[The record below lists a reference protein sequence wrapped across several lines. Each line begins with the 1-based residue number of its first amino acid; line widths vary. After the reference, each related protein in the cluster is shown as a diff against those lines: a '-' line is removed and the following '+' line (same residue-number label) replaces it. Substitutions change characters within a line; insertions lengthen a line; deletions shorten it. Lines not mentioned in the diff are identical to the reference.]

1 MSHTHTM
8 IYIIP
13 QTKAVSNADIIAD
26 TTYKRMDTL
35 RNESHHKAV
44 NQVAQ
49 TMIFIIPQTKAVSN
63 ADVLIADTK
72 VTQATKEAT
81 YL

>member
-1 MSHTHTM
+1 
-8 IYIIP
+8 
-13 QTKAVSNADIIAD
+13 
-26 TTYKRMDTL
+26 
-35 RNESHHKAV
+35 V

-49 TMIFIIPQTKAVSN
+49 TMIFIIPQTKAVS
-63 ADVLIADTK
+63 IADTQ